1 MASKH
6 TDPKTSAEI
15 RAVRSMLSEH
25 DRALMLEDAGIYQAT
40 LKGLPA
46 PRPLTEHECL
56 VRDHLKALLN
66 GATPSHFLG
75 GSDVS
80 RLQQIRANREAIAI
94 ADKHWAKQEDEARER
109 EAQEYVD
116 RNTEAWRQVCRDIV
130 ITATRLM
137 ALEDRAREIL
147 APVDGIHGL
156 KMAMPT
162 TVGSGFSLLGIGDPL
177 ADMRNEA
184 LQQGIVSKADLRKA
198 SSNVVPT

>member
-1 MASKH
+1 MASKT
-6 TDPKTSAEI
+6 TDHKHPETSAEI
-15 RAVRSMLSEH
+15 RAVRSTLAEH
-25 DRALMLEDAGIYQAT
+25 DRALMNEDAGIYRAS
-40 LKGLPA
+40 LKGLPP

-94 ADKHWAKQEDEARER
+94 ADKHWAKHEDEARER
-109 EAQEYVD
+109 EAQEYV
-116 RNTEAWRQVCRDIV
+116 NANAAAWREVCRDIV

-162 TVGSGFSLLGIGDPL
+162 TVGSGLSLLGIGDPL
-177 ADMRNEA
+177 AEMRNEA
-184 LQQGIVSKADLRKA
+184 LKQGIVTSADVRKA
-198 SSNVVPT
+198 GNVR